1 VTVPQAEAQTVPAAM
16 HYATR
21 SGLAIGALKT
31 ILDMAPVSTAEQIAA
46 YAAGQL
52 AELEG
57 PSVA

>member
-1 VTVPQAEAQTVPAAM
+1 MPTTVEDRAKLTAM
-16 HYATR
+16 HYSTR

-46 YAAGQL
+46 YAARQL

-57 PSVA
+57 QSGA